1 MKIPKDEFVSFFRG
15 LLNNITTGKM
25 TVTQRICYQ
34 KQEADVCRG
43 RRLLAAYET
52 RRAFPSFAARKRG
65 LQSNFRLQSAL
76 NFVLLIF
83 NVLNLCY
90 IVA

>member
-15 LLNNITTGKM
+15 LLHNMTSGKM

-52 RRAFPSFAARKRG
+52 RRALPPFAAGKRG
-65 LQSNFRLQSAL
+65 LQPNFRLQSAL
-76 NFVLLIF
+76 NFFLLIF
-83 NVLNLCY
+83 NALNLY
-90 IVA
+90 FIV